1 MHLCPQDVE
10 QVQANLAA
18 YLGLRKFCQIKT
30 MWFSA
35 GIYGYLSQRKGE
47 TQAGGLN
54 WFVLKASVHHIR
66 RVRCRDV
73 MANAVTSFSNVA
85 APRLALA
92 GLWVFS
98 QWPDGARDRGDC
110 PASSDDG
117 AINACEDRDAGGAIS
132 ACDGAINACDHRGPR
147 DNPSGI
153 IGGGELREGDQQSTS
168 SLNSLW
174 TALRGL
180 QSRIRGVPTRKEET
194 VETGAKIPEASAEIS
209 PIPLMHDDLNLS
221 PITTTSATLLEV
233 SSGTFP
239 TATKHGKS
247 RDEIDREVDAM
258 WNMTEKTV
266 RPSLARRLAQAA
278 ALAATLMAPL
288 SDLMGM
294 TTNNLDLMEIAC
306 APTSTLTSTFLDEG
320 FQCRRINYKTGFDL
334 ETRKGT
340 DLLAKEIG
348 ANPPRLGWVSMWC
361 TRLSALQNLTMRT
374 EEQMDKFLKRRG
386 QDLRRCS
393 EVVDSL
399 EPILETGG
407 DVVWE
412 WPRTAVAG
420 WSSNAIKKLQKMI
433 KRHHRQI
440 YWIHIDGC
448 QYGLQWRG
456 QAVKKA
462 WTLLTTSREL
472 WLSINKRCDH
482 SHEHVHCRG
491 EVAQASAY
499 YPPKLC
505 KDICK
510 VMKHCW
516 QRRDRSLEQDAQ
528 TYLLDIPKDDFD
540 VISSADL
547 HRPHCG
553 QALHPPQEHRALAL
567 SRTRLDLPTAP
578 TGKRLEEIKQLMLRV
593 HRASGHSG
601 MSNLQELL
609 RSRGAPGWALE
620 IAGKLHCPE
629 CAEASRPGP
638 KPPASLG
645 ETPSIFEILGTDVF
659 EYEDEKA
666 KTKMK
671 FILWRDRACGL
682 CMIDHLKTYAE
693 GSWEPTSQDIIKSM
707 MKWQMTY
714 PTPKW
719 VMSDAARYYTS
730 SEFMEY
736 LNRAGVGLTVAP
748 AGRISNR
755 CGKTDC

>member
-1 MHLCPQDVE
+1 
-10 QVQANLAA
+10 
-18 YLGLRKFCQIKT
+18 
-30 MWFSA
+30 
-35 GIYGYLSQRKGE
+35 
-47 TQAGGLN
+47 
-54 WFVLKASVHHIR
+54 
-66 RVRCRDV
+66 
-73 MANAVTSFSNVA
+73 
-85 APRLALA
+85 
-92 GLWVFS
+92 
-98 QWPDGARDRGDC
+98 
-110 PASSDDG
+110 
-117 AINACEDRDAGGAIS
+117 
-132 ACDGAINACDHRGPR
+132 
-147 DNPSGI
+147 
-153 IGGGELREGDQQSTS
+153 
-168 SLNSLW
+168 
-174 TALRGL
+174 
-180 QSRIRGVPTRKEET
+180 
-194 VETGAKIPEASAEIS
+194 
-209 PIPLMHDDLNLS
+209 
-221 PITTTSATLLEV
+221 
-233 SSGTFP
+233 
-239 TATKHGKS
+239 
-247 RDEIDREVDAM
+247 
-258 WNMTEKTV
+258 
-266 RPSLARRLAQAA
+266 
-278 ALAATLMAPL
+278 
-288 SDLMGM
+288 
-294 TTNNLDLMEIAC
+294 
-306 APTSTLTSTFLDEG
+306 
-320 FQCRRINYKTGFDL
+320 
-334 ETRKGT
+334 
-340 DLLAKEIG
+340 
-348 ANPPRLGWVSMWC
+348 
-361 TRLSALQNLTMRT
+361 
-374 EEQMDKFLKRRG
+374 MDKFLKRRG

-433 KRHHRQI
+433 KRHHRQT

-491 EVAQASAY
+491 EVAQASSY

-553 QALHPPQEHRALAL
+553 QVLHPPQEHHALAL
-567 SRTRLDLPTAP
+567 SRTRLDLSTAP

-609 RSRGAPGWALE
+609 RARGAPGWALE

-707 MKWQMTY
+707 TKWQMTY

-748 AGRISNR
+748 AEAHWLMGSEESAIGVAKRTVERLQREGSRFEVPDLFALAASAMNGHIGSSGFSAFQWAFGSGGGTLDDEKLLVGVQPGKAFQGLVKERERAKIAFERERASERFSKLANAVGRQPSQYKPGQLVMLWR
-755 CGKTDC
+755 QRVKPGKIKGSWTGPMRLILMEGTTAWLSSGATLIRAKTNQIRPVSKREEQTSILEGTAVFKTPVTVETLMRSFTGRYYKDVAGDTPSEEQQRQDLQPAEVLQEPDPRRGADSWSLEETDGKRILIRYHVLP